1 MDLKNLIAQAA
12 SKYGNTSNV
21 VLKASE
27 STGQPPC
34 ELFITDEHTENY
46 LTLQMAGDADRGGIT
61 GIAAG
66 VGSLASIALAF
77 MMIIKGRWDLVGL
90 CIFLAAAMFLIPFY
104 FETRKPLPLP
114 VLFNRRTKEVYFDQ
128 NGDLYH
134 TPWDN
139 IQAIACEFQMT
150 SIYTGGIN
158 NASLEILVKRLGD
171 PDNALMVSLG
181 SPMGKTLDMQ
191 KGFWEYIRSY
201 MNNGPWFDE
210 NGNHAESDEFIKK
223 TLSSNIRP
231 SDFLGYWKK
240 TITDKKVKSGHS
252 NYLTA
257 SDAFMFIGH
266 LIFFPTNAIQD
277 FTYNYVQRKTRNL
290 WPEIVTER
298 LHQDGPA
305 LRLIDL
311 ERERGFSV

>member
-1 MDLKNLIAQAA
+1 
-12 SKYGNTSNV
+12 
-21 VLKASE
+21 
-27 STGQPPC
+27 
-34 ELFITDEHTENY
+34 
-46 LTLQMAGDADRGGIT
+46 
-61 GIAAG
+61 
-66 VGSLASIALAF
+66 
-77 MMIIKGRWDLVGL
+77 
-90 CIFLAAAMFLIPFY
+90 
-104 FETRKPLPLP
+104 
-114 VLFNRRTKEVYFDQ
+114 
-128 NGDLYH
+128 
-134 TPWDN
+134 
-139 IQAIACEFQMT
+139 MT

-158 NASLEILVKRLGD
+158 NASLEILVKRLGV
-171 PDNALMVSLG
+171 PENALMVSLG

-266 LIFFPTNAIQD
+266 LIFFSNQCYT
-277 FTYNYVQRKTRNL
+277 
-290 WPEIVTER
+290 R
-298 LHQDGPA
+298 LHIQLCTEKNTKLMARNSYRTLTSRRPHT
-305 LRLIDL
+305 
-311 ERERGFSV
+311 